1 MDAARHTS
9 PLILSFSTLLFTLQA
24 SALTSTTPGS
34 LGIACNFASYPQSG
48 CEDATLYCD
57 RKIEECLCHPNLVPS
72 IGPPGSSKC
81 IVPPKNLLEPC
92 TSSRECEKIS
102 GKCIHPGIGEIGGD
116 SVVNPSTLSPASGLT
131 TSNQLNGMCQCSEGT
146 FFSSDKKKC
155 LRRIIGS
162 PCANQTDCYS
172 RQNVQC
178 SRIFGKCLCMDGFIL
193 DENTDQCRTL
203 AAAVINP
210 SVVGQ
215 RSPLDPRSNLDSLGP
230 KATPLC
236 DYGFMYDHTFKRCI
250 PLMHWDHQR
259 TWSALVWKIMVLCI
273 VLLLLMVLAS
283 GLQRARQNANMINW
297 SRALELYAA
306 RESANN
312 GTRSA
317 QAILASLGAASRP
330 DGIMVMMPPPPP
342 QYSQADTRRNVHLNI
357 TTSPRDDPPS
367 YEEAIRIA
375 PTSPS
380 VVTTGVSE
388 NSTDQGSK

>member
-1 MDAARHTS
+1 MDASTHTS
-9 PLILSFSTLLFTLQA
+9 PLLLSFSTFLFIIQA
-24 SALTSTTPGS
+24 SALTSPNSGSLGS
-34 LGIACNFASYPQSG
+34 LGISCNYTLYPESG
-48 CEDATLYCD
+48 CEDSTLFCD
-57 RKIEECLCHPNLVPS
+57 SKTDECLCRPNYVPVQGTS
-72 IGPPGSSKC
+72 SGSSRC
-81 IVPPKNLLEPC
+81 ILPLKNLLEPC

-102 GKCIHPGIGEIGGD
+102 GKCMHSNYGEITSD
-116 SVVNPSTLSPASGLT
+116 SIVNPSTVSPNSGLT
-131 TSNQLNGMCQCSEGT
+131 TSNLLNGVCQCSDGT
-146 FFSSDKKKC
+146 FFSFDKKKC

-162 PCANQTDCYS
+162 PCANITDCYS
-172 RQNVQC
+172 RPNVVCNSLQN
-178 SRIFGKCLCMDGFIL
+178 KCLCLDGYIA

-203 AAAVINP
+203 ANSIIGGP
-210 SVVGQ
+210 SSVGQ
-215 RSPLDPRSNLDSLGP
+215 RSPLEPPVQMGP

-236 DYGFMYDHTFKRCI
+236 DYGFMYDHAFKRCI

-297 SRALELYAA
+297 SRALELYA
-306 RESANN
+306 RENNN

-317 QAILASLGAASRP
+317 QAILTSIHGAASRP

-342 QYSQADTRRNVHLNI
+342 QYSQADTRRSVHLTN
-357 TTSPRDDPPS
+357 TCPRDDPPS

-375 PTSPS
+375 PAPT